1 MFFLITLFIGLIFSY
16 IYIYNV
22 QYLDNGIIWWSIP
35 IVVIVMTIL
44 VFITVALI
52 LYIIT
57 LFIKPDKRLSRPR
70 SFNQFMTKIM
80 AELLVGFF
88 RIKIIYQGFDKIP
101 HDKKFLLIGNHQSNF
116 DPITYVWAFRK
127 SSIAF
132 IMKNNIMRVPLLGRW
147 LYGAGFLPIDRHNDR
162 KAVETIGCATK
173 RIENNIQNI
182 AVYPEGTRSKGPHM
196 NEFRNGVFRIALKSK
211 CPIVV
216 SVLDNVYR
224 VKFRFPF
231 RKTKVV
237 LDIVQ
242 VIEYEEYKHLSTNE
256 LGNYIHKLM
265 TDRLS
270 VLREEISYL
279 KLKQPSK

>member
-1 MFFLITLFIGLIFSY
+1 MFFLITLFIGMIFSF
-16 IYIYNV
+16 IYIYNT
-22 QYLDNGIIWWSIP
+22 QYLSDGIIWWSIP
-35 IVVIVMTIL
+35 IIVIVMSLL

-52 LYIIT
+52 LYIVT
-57 LFIKPDKRLSRPR
+57 LFIKPDKRLTRPR

-88 RIKIIYQGFDKIP
+88 GIKIIYQGFEKIP
-101 HDKKFLLIGNHQSNF
+101 QNEKFLLIGNHQSNY

-127 SSIAF
+127 YSIAF

-162 KAVETIGCATK
+162 KAVATISCATK
-173 RIENNIQNI
+173 RIENGIQNI
-182 AVYPEGTRSKGPHM
+182 SVYPEGTRSKGPHM

-211 CPIVV
+211 SPIVV

-224 VKFRFPF
+224 VKYRFPF

-237 LDIVQ
+237 LDIVK
-242 VIEYEEYKHLSTNE
+242 VLEYEDYKHLSTNE
-256 LGNYIHKLM
+256 LGDMIHDLM
-265 TDRLS
+265 TNRLKE
-270 VLREEISYL
+270 LRETIPYL
-279 KLKQPSK
+279 KLKQPS